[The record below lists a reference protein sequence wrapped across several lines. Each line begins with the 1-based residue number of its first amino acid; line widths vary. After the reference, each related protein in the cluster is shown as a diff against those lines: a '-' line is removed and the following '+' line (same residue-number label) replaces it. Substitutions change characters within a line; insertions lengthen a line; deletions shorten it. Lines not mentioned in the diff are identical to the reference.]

1 MKHYKIFLPIS
12 ALVFFI
18 LVMIICVTKFPGYQW
33 VVSLS
38 AVSVIVLSC
47 LTFSKMVSADRSL
60 DSRLTNFLIETRS
73 ITQDERI
80 ETLLNQNPS
89 RERVEELINRLRE
102 KVASYE
108 TVKEEPPP
116 KEPLQEYSESRFT
129 RVLRDNYPL

>member
-1 MKHYKIFLPIS
+1 MKYYKIFLPIS

-18 LVMIICVTKFPGYQW
+18 LVMIVCVTKFPGYQLL
-33 VVSLS
+33 VSLS
-38 AVSVIVLSC
+38 AVSLLSC
-47 LTFSKMVSADRSL
+47 LTFKMVSADRSL

-73 ITQDERI
+73 RTQDERI
-80 ETLLNQNPS
+80 ETLLNQSPS

-116 KEPLQEYSESRFT
+116 KEPLQESSESRFT